1 MLLESINRRDK
12 DLKGNKTNH
21 KRIYLRQLDWDNW
34 LNTDWRPFKQNDL
47 PHLQKKITTMQT
59 DISWLKKLMI
69 GLILIIISAAI
80 AIILKG

>member
-1 MLLESINRRDK
+1 VP
-12 DLKGNKTNH
+12 KGNRTNH
-21 KRIYLRQLDWDNW
+21 LKKWMRCDDWQNW
-34 LNTDWRPFKQNDL
+34 LLTQWLPFKQNDL